1 MQYKRVILSGRSG
14 VAGVEET
21 LNALIQHLKQHDV
34 TIYCTEPTAELVK
47 DDAIKHLNERD
58 IAGKIDLVIVV
69 GGDGSLLQAAHFAAN
84 QDIPVIGI
92 NRGRLGFLTDI
103 CPDTLDQIDA
113 VLHGK
118 HTVEQR
124 YLIDSYVSHKGEK
137 NRAEMALNDVVL
149 MSDSAHMIAFDV
161 YVDEQLVYEHR
172 ADGLIIATPTGST
185 AYALSGGGPILQPQL
200 PALAIV
206 PMFPHTLS
214 SRPIV
219 VSVNSEIRIHISP
232 NQKTPAAISSDG
244 RPARATPADSNI
256 HVNLHE
262 KRLTLLH
269 PHDYNYY
276 RTLREKLNWEQSPRR
291 STD

>member
-14 VAGVEET
+14 VPGVEET
-21 LNALIQHLKQHDV
+21 LNALVAHLQDQSV
-34 TIYCTEPTAELVK
+34 GIFCTAATVDLITDYRIEVLDEN
-47 DDAIKHLNERD
+47 HL
-58 IAGKIDLVIVV
+58 AGQIDLVIVV
-69 GGDGSLLQAAHFAAN
+69 GGDGSLLQAAHFAAD
-84 QDIPVIGI
+84 QDLPVVGI

-103 CPDTLDQIDA
+103 CPDTLTQIDDI
-113 VLHGK
+113 LQGS
-118 HTVEQR
+118 HTMERR
-124 YLIDSYVSHKGEK
+124 YIIDSHLTQDKTDSEPQ
-137 NRAEMALNDVVL
+137 MALNDVVL
-149 MSDSAHMIAFDV
+149 FTQGAQMIAFDV
-161 YVDEQLVYEHR
+161 FVDEQLVYEHR

-219 VSVNSEIRIHISP
+219 VNINSKIRIKISP
-232 NQKTPAAISSDG
+232 NQRAIPYVSNDG
-244 RPARATPADSNI
+244 HEGIPVQPGGEI

-262 KRLTLLH
+262 KQLQLLH
-269 PHDYNYY
+269 PKDYNYY